1 MTVEHSMGRRHCRV
15 PVRRIGRTAAIISSA
30 LAGIV
35 LSAGAAQTPQQR
47 PVFRAGAVFV
57 NVDAY
62 PRRDDKVV
70 EGLTQADFEVFED
83 GKPQAVEHFE
93 FVRIEPNTPDNE
105 RRDPNT
111 VEDSNRQAADPRN
124 RVFVVY
130 LDIFHTTVA
139 GSHSTRQPVVTFLTR
154 TIGPTDLFGVMTP
167 EVPVGALTFGR
178 RTETIES
185 SLEKYWDWGERDRLS
200 VFPRNPTESKLM
212 LCPGGEALV
221 VAYREDLTAT
231 SLESLMARLG
241 DLRDERKN
249 ILFISEGWNP
259 RPARPGAG
267 GGRTPQIPT
276 IGVGPT
282 GQLGIGANRSGDA
295 DAAWCDG
302 ESMRLAGIDYE
313 QRFRNLLTTANRANV
328 SFYPVDVGGLR
339 TDQVPAS
346 RAPRLGENPVA
357 VAEAYRAN
365 SARRLEVLRELAIN
379 TDGRAV
385 VNTNDLT
392 GAVRKISDDLA
403 AYYLLGYYTSNPA
416 ADGKYRRIEVKVK
429 APGVN
434 VSARRGYLAPTEDMR
449 KAAARPVRESTPVDA
464 ELARLSRIRTDAR
477 VYSTA
482 VASSTGLDVIVEI
495 ASSEFGRGD
504 WKDGAAVKVEVTS
517 SEEGA
522 KPVSAEGR
530 IEPGS
535 RSGIVKVPL
544 ATPGAAGWRV
554 RVRVQAGSAG
564 LDDDITVPSPTPGF
578 VGEPAV
584 FRAGAGARSPLRPVA
599 DYTFRRTE
607 RIHIEWA
614 LAKSSGERT
623 ARLLSRRGDALPVPV
638 ALTERADGDRIMLV
652 ADLVLS
658 PLADGDYVVEL
669 TAAAGVDKMQR
680 LLAFRVVR

>member
-1 MTVEHSMGRRHCRV
+1 MTTRH
-15 PVRRIGRTAAIISSA
+15 RTTFGLAGSA
-30 LAGIV
+30 LAGML

-83 GKPQAVEHFE
+83 GKPQTVERFE
-93 FVRIEPNTPDNE
+93 FVRIEPNTPDSE

-111 VEDSNRQAADPRN
+111 VADSNRQAADPHN

-130 LDIFHTTVA
+130 LDLFHTTVA
-139 GSHSTRQPVVTFLTR
+139 GSHSTRQPVVAFLTR

-167 EVPVGALTFGR
+167 EVPVSALTFGR
-178 RTETIES
+178 RTETLDSE
-185 SLEKYWDWGERDRLS
+185 LAKHWDWGERDRLS
-200 VFPRNPTESKLM
+200 VFPRSPTESKLM
-212 LCPGGEALV
+212 LCPGGEGLV
-221 VAYREDLTAT
+221 LAYREDLTAT

-259 RPARPGAG
+259 RPARPGVG

-282 GQLGIGANRSGDA
+282 GQLGIGANRSGDT

-302 ESMRLAGIDYE
+302 ESMRLASIDYE

-339 TDQVPAS
+339 TEQVPAS
-346 RAPRLGENPVA
+346 RAPRPGENPVA
-357 VAEAYRAN
+357 VAEAYRATLG
-365 SARRLEVLRELAIN
+365 RRLDVLRELASN

-385 VNTNDLT
+385 VNTNDLS
-392 GAVRKISDDLA
+392 GAVRKIADDLA
-403 AYYLLGYYTSNPA
+403 AYYLLGYYTSNTA

-482 VASSTGLDVIVEI
+482 VAASTGLDVIVEI

-517 SEEGA
+517 SDEGA

-544 ATPGAAGWRV
+544 ATPGGAASWRV
-554 RVRVQAGSAG
+554 RVRVQAASAG
-564 LDDDITVPSPTPGF
+564 LDDDITVPSPTPG
-578 VGEPAV
+578 VIGEPAV
-584 FRAGAGARSPLRPVA
+584 FRAGTGARSPLRAVA

-614 LAKSSGERT
+614 LAKPLGERT
-623 ARLLSRRGDALPVPV
+623 ARLLSRHGDALPVPV
-638 ALTERADGDRIMLV
+638 ALTERADAERTMLV
-652 ADLVLS
+652 ADLALG
-658 PLADGDYVVEL
+658 PLGDGDYVIEL
-669 TAAAGVDKMQR
+669 TAAAGVDQMQR